1 MLMSGTPRGIID
13 DLPSG
18 ESVMAALP
26 GLTPARGSQ
35 KVFAM
40 RSARAVV
47 LVLAILVLG
56 FPGREA
62 PARDRASTGADLPI
76 VRAQLVDGYRF
87 FERAPLDAVAVLGA
101 AGIAMATLIV
111 ALRSLWRGS
120 RQARRAAGGPAG
132 REEALATPAADSTAM
147 FPDRRPQDAAR
158 AEQLAYVRELL
169 QARTAEMER
178 LALEHD
184 VLAARL
190 AEVQTEV
197 DRWRRDHGQVTAEL
211 AAERGRARAG
221 LATPGAGL
229 SGLVDRETQHLYGC
243 VVASVCFEVRR
254 ALNGILG
261 YSRLLLRGVEG
272 PLNRHQEEDVQIIEA
287 AGDRLLAFVNDLDDL
302 CHAVARTLPLRLDAV
317 DVEAALREAAQTG
330 AERLQRTPADFRVQ
344 LEPGLPVVLADR
356 GRLAQILATL
366 IEYGATR
373 AGGEV
378 TLSARPRNDLVA
390 VSVAHPAVDAGESAS
405 RLDPL
410 ASDGDEDATRVRL
423 ALARELA
430 SLGGGELIVEK
441 GESAGTVFTLTVPVL
456 SHPGQ
461 ISAA

>member
-1 MLMSGTPRGIID
+1 
-13 DLPSG
+13 
-18 ESVMAALP
+18 
-26 GLTPARGSQ
+26 
-35 KVFAM
+35 
-40 RSARAVV
+40 
-47 LVLAILVLG
+47 
-56 FPGREA
+56 
-62 PARDRASTGADLPI
+62 
-76 VRAQLVDGYRF
+76 
-87 FERAPLDAVAVLGA
+87 VA
-101 AGIAMATLIV
+101 
-111 ALRSLWRGS
+111 
-120 RQARRAAGGPAG
+120 
-132 REEALATPAADSTAM
+132 
-147 FPDRRPQDAAR
+147 
-158 AEQLAYVRELL
+158 
-169 QARTAEMER
+169 
-178 LALEHD
+178 
-184 VLAARL
+184 
-190 AEVQTEV
+190 
-197 DRWRRDHGQVTAEL
+197 AEL
-211 AAERGRARAG
+211 QAERGRARTNA
-221 LATPGAGL
+221 ATPRTGL
-229 SGLVDRETQHLYGC
+229 SGLVDRETQHLYGSA
-243 VVASVCFEVRR
+243 VASVCLEVRR

-272 PLNRHQEEDVQIIEA
+272 PLNRHQQEDVQIIEA
-287 AGDRLLAFVNDLDDL
+287 AGDRLLTFVNDLDDL
-302 CHAVARTLPLRLDAV
+302 CHAAARTLPLRMDAV

-330 AERLQRTPADFRVQ
+330 AERLRRPPTDFRVQ
-344 LEPGLPVVLADR
+344 TEPGLPAILADR

-378 TLSARPRNDLVA
+378 TLSARPRQDLVA